1 MFTSTTHHNDSGD
14 VTDIA
19 AYQKMTSNR
28 FGAFSAPRMVPT
40 LAPVDSTAGL
50 VTLSFECW
58 KGVVGNIVGKSW
70 GHVNVLRQRFQEA
83 FPGLDF
89 EAKYNGEQFE
99 VTVVALPHAIAYIN
113 NTLGAEI
120 AMANEGI
127 QTDPEFVGAVIGKRG
142 AGLRRIERA
151 APASCTVYHEED
163 AFYVKFPADTEISVR
178 VSCMQ
183 YVRSAILKRSG
194 WLSERLSETSSAS
207 ETSSSASFSTAST
220 ISESIPATSEAGSDI
235 SELSAFFSDMSPTP
249 SEAFGGKV
257 GQ

>member
-1 MFTSTTHHNDSGD
+1 MFTSTTQYIGNDGS
-14 VTDIA
+14 TDA
-19 AYQKMTSNR
+19 AAQKKMTNNR
-28 FGAFSAPRMVPT
+28 FGAFSAPMLVPT
-40 LAPVDSTAGL
+40 FAPVVSTAGL
-50 VTLSFECW
+50 VTLTFDCW

-70 GHVNVLRQRFQEA
+70 GHVNVLRQRFQET

-99 VTVVALPHAIAYIN
+99 VTVVALPLAIAYIN

-142 AGLRRIERA
+142 AGLRRIERG
-151 APASCTVYHEED
+151 APAPCTVYHEED

-194 WLSERLSETSSAS
+194 WLSERLSETSS
-207 ETSSSASFSTAST
+207 SASFSTAST

-235 SELSAFFSDMSPTP
+235 SELSALFSDMSPTP
-249 SEAFGGKV
+249 SEAFSGKV